1 MDRFL
6 CRWSLF
12 LWEYPWEWNCWVP
25 CSSTFSL
32 LGAARSFPQWLHRC
46 APHQLPFCSPKPHPT
61 TAAGDTPLQPK
72 PAHVTLSKLP
82 QDFLP
87 YSETNAKPSHQPRRS
102 YQPSGFKKGAGAT
115 SCPPYLVSPTV
126 CRALFWP
133 LGVRKAHQEGSLL

>member
-6 CRWSLF
+6 CRCLYSCGDIPGNGTAGSHVAPPLAF
-12 LWEYPWEWNCWVP
+12 G
-25 CSSTFSL
+25 
-32 LGAARSFPQWLHRC
+32 GAARSFPQWLHRC

-72 PAHVTLSKLP
+72 PAHVILSKLP

-87 YSETNAKPSHQPRRS
+87 YSETNANSSHEPSRS

-133 LGVRKAHQEGSLL
+133 LGVRKAHQEESLL